1 MRKIDFRFFASNCDN
16 DLNSST
22 IANLDLQGKI
32 FFQSCDFEVVSCK
45 TPKCFMSNNNQI
57 AKTLYIIVAKRV
69 GCVYNNNL
77 LFF

>member
-32 FFQSCDFEVVSCK
+32 FFSKLRLRSRE
-45 TPKCFMSNNNQI
+45 
-57 AKTLYIIVAKRV
+57 L
-69 GCVYNNNL
+69 
-77 LFF
+77 